1 MRKSGTHSSVLL
13 ARTNAREALLS
24 AVSDSA
30 DASEALLAAAA
41 ELRAFAE
48 PGFGS
53 SDVTTEFL
61 FFATVVDCCARLASW
76 PKAVRDCETN
86 ADRYLRGA
94 KFILNEA
101 LVSDDSP
108 GGQPFIK
115 AKQAVLDLL
124 EVLKIHD
131 VFRAVLAIPLPIA
144 FPLESPRRL
153 PI

>member
-1 MRKSGTHSSVLL
+1 MRRTMRRSGTVSSVLL

-30 DASEALLAAAA
+30 DASEALLGAAA
-41 ELRAFAE
+41 EPRAFAE

-53 SDVTTEFL
+53 SDVTTEFR
-61 FFATVVDCCARLASW
+61 FFATLVECCARLVSW
-76 PKAVRDCETN
+76 PKAVRDCETD

-108 GGQPFIK
+108 SGQPFIK
-115 AKQAVLDLL
+115 AKQAGLDLL
-124 EVLKIHD
+124 EGSKIHS
-131 VFRAVLAIPLPIA
+131 V
-144 FPLESPRRL
+144 
-153 PI
+153 